1 MGGEDVSSMQAMLL
15 KLAEV
20 VLWERVSAL
29 QQESCK
35 VVNLRIL
42 SAILVMSD
50 GQSVDKGDAK
60 LILGNP
66 QQDLP
71 TNVRIFTFGYGCDH
85 SSCLADLANAGNGK
99 VFSVHD
105 IIYFP
110 APLADCLGSIV
121 GVAFQKLSMHVSTA
135 AGATMPDI
143 HVPKTWHDDDGCI
156 HTEVGALPNRL
167 KHDILFDVL
176 LSPQKVGL
184 QFLTVA

>member
-1 MGGEDVSSMQAMLL
+1 
-15 KLAEV
+15 
-20 VLWERVSAL
+20 
-29 QQESCK
+29 
-35 VVNLRIL
+35 
-42 SAILVMSD
+42 MSD

-85 SSCLADLANAGNGK
+85 SSCLADLASAGNGK

-167 KHDILFDVL
+167 KHDILFDFL

-184 QFLTVA
+184 QFLTVATQICSSTPKWRVRGGLHSRIFWFCTRKLQRLKLRPLRAKGCC